1 MIRLETILVPIDFS
15 AHANQALKYACALA
29 VKFHAHLHLLNV
41 VQPLAVDIP
50 YAGAMSDELLHPET
64 SAKEQLDQIEVPQ
77 ADDVNGI
84 EREVRSGP
92 PFVEIVRY
100 AKEKSID
107 LIVMGTHG
115 RSGLTHALLGSVAEK
130 VVRKASCPVLT
141 VRLEGHQFI
150 MP

>member
-15 AHANQALKYACALA
+15 EPANQALRYACELA
-29 VKFHAHLHLLNV
+29 VRFKARLFLLNV
-41 VQPLAVDIP
+41 VQPLAVDVP

-64 SAKEQLDQIEVPQ
+64 GARNQLDELEVPQ
-77 ADDVNGI
+77 SEKIESI

-100 AKEKSID
+100 ARERNVD

-115 RSGLTHALLGSVAEK
+115 RSGLSHALLGSVAEK

-141 VRLEGHQFI
+141 VRPEGHQFL